1 MFVCSRENTLVTSV
15 AVLSAAIVLLTS
27 AAPVFAQASIKGSIE
42 SFEGPARLSRPG
54 TALSGV
60 AKPAGPDTKGLSL
73 KGGTTGS
80 VLSMDNFKL
89 GKNSSSPTNL
99 LPTKHASAGKDA
111 DEGSHELTVA
121 WDEWHK
127 RVIGA
132 LYQRWKDTHSI
143 AGQAKVTI
151 VVSRDGDMEMEM
163 HDFEEPSFCDVD
175 EENAEEVFKNAI
187 KSTVNGLLHSSI
199 LDFPSLSQRKTVKL
213 VTTFSMN
220 MMGPSGYTYKQGDY
234 ERVRAGK

>member
-1 MFVCSRENTLVTSV
+1 MFVCSIENVIVT
-15 AVLSAAIVLLTS
+15 AVLSAAIVSLTG

-42 SFEGPARLSRPG
+42 SFEGPSRLSRPG
-54 TALSGV
+54 TALPGA
-60 AKPAGPDTKGLSL
+60 AKSAKPDTKGLSL

-89 GKNSSSPTNL
+89 GKSSVPTNL
-99 LPTKHASAGKDA
+99 LSPPGSKNGAAAKDA

-127 RVIGA
+127 RVISA
-132 LYQRWKDTHSI
+132 LYQRWKDTHSV

-151 VVSRDGDMEMEM
+151 VVSREGDMEMEI
-163 HDFEEPSFCDVD
+163 HDFEEPDFSDAESENP
-175 EENAEEVFKNAI
+175 EEAFKQAI
-187 KSTVNGLLHSSI
+187 KSTIHGLLHSSI

-220 MMGPSGYTYKQGDY
+220 MLGPSGYTYKQGDY
-234 ERVRAGK
+234 ERIRAGK